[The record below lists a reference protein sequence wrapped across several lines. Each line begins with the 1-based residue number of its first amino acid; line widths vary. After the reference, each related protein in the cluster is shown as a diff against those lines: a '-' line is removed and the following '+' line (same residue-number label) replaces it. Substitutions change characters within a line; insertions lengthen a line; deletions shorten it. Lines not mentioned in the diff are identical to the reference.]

1 MSWNDEADG
10 DWQICPTCGEWPL
23 RCRCG
28 EKPDVASEPEP
39 ERRIC
44 PDCHGTTLN
53 LIDPN
58 DGGTCPSC
66 FGGYLR

>member
-1 MSWNDEADG
+1 MSWEIDETTDV
-10 DWQICPTCGEWPL
+10 QICTTCGEWPL
-23 RCRCG
+23 RCRCD
-28 EKPDVASEPEP
+28 EARMSASAPEQ

-44 PDCHGTTLN
+44 PDCRGTTLN
-53 LIDPN
+53 LLDPN